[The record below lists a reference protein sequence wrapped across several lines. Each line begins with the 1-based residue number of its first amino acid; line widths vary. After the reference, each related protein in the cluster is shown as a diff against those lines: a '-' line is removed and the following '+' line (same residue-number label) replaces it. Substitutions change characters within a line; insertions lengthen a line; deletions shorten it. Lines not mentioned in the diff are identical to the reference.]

1 MRMERTNETVSVR
14 LMQERHLTALAELER
29 LCFSQPWSR
38 EGLAAELCEPTACF
52 LVAEQGGQVAG
63 YAGMHCVLDEAYIAN
78 VAVHPAFRRRGIAT
92 VLLAELEAFAK
103 QRGAAFVSLEVRASN
118 AGAIALYESCGYE
131 TVGVRKGMYEQ
142 PKEDG
147 LILTKYWKKEGIQ

>member
-1 MRMERTNETVSVR
+1 MERTNETVSVC
-14 LMQERHLTALAELER
+14 LMQERHLTDLAELEQ

-38 EGLAAELCEPTACF
+38 EGLAAELNEPTACF

-78 VAVHPAFRRRGIAT
+78 VAVHPNFRRRGIAT
-92 VLLAELEAFAK
+92 VLLAELEVCAK
-103 QRGAAFVSLEVRASN
+103 QRGAEFVSLEVRASN

-131 TVGVRKGMYEQ
+131 TVGVRRGMYEQ